1 MRVAIETWAP
11 EYSSSM
17 STTGDMTPTHGAVD
31 VNVEL
36 PAARWEPRRPPADTD
51 LPAEV
56 LFVDGVR
63 RIDAQVWLTGDD
75 DVSHL
80 GLCVSYAAG
89 TVRSDGRATV
99 ESCEVRRG
107 LFAPA
112 GAPTL
117 ATRSARYEARAVASD
132 DVEALVGAVQQRMGE
147 LEIEVAAAAAPAD
160 LVVVDGPL
168 SGRQN
173 VPGAIGYVKTHRVTY
188 LPDIVGDIVRR
199 LAPGERTPLFV
210 TQTSWSRYS
219 WYLRLP
225 HGTGHPWA
233 GIVRLEAAADLSLSE
248 VVRLADCTAL
258 TLPRFASQPYRD
270 PRAPQNLL
278 PIAGLERALKRRLGD
293 AGLLERHLRLAASRL
308 GEVTA

>member
-1 MRVAIETWAP
+1 MRVAVESWAP
-11 EYSSSM
+11 EYSSAM
-17 STTGDMTPTHGAVD
+17 STSGDMTPTHGAVD

-36 PAARWEPRRPPADTD
+36 PAARWEPRRPPAGTSE
-51 LPAEV
+51 PGEV

-63 RIDAQVWLTGDD
+63 RIDAQVWLTDD
-75 DVSHL
+75 DQVPHL

-107 LFAPA
+107 LFGVA

-117 ATRSARYEARAVASD
+117 ATRSARYEAKAVAGD
-132 DVEALVGAVQQRMGE
+132 DVDALVGAVQQRMGE

-188 LPDIVGDIVRR
+188 LPDLVSDIVRR

-225 HGTGHPWA
+225 FGGDAHPWA
-233 GIVRLEAAADLSLSE
+233 GVVRCEASADLELE
-248 VVRLADCTAL
+248 EAIGMADAATAA
-258 TLPRFASQPYRD
+258 LPRFASEPHKD
-270 PRAPQNLL
+270 GRAPQNLY
-278 PIAGLERALKRRLGD
+278 PIAGLERHLRRMLGD
-293 AGLLERHLRLAASRL
+293 QSFLYRQLRAVAG
-308 GEVTA
+308 

>member
-36 PAARWEPRRPPADTD
+36 PAARWEPRRPPSDTD
-51 LPAEV
+51 TPAEV

-75 DVSHL
+75 EVSHL

-89 TVRSDGRATV
+89 TVRSDGRAAV

-112 GAPTL
+112 GAPPL
-117 ATRSARYEARAVASD
+117 VTRSARYEARAVAPD

-147 LEIEVAAAAAPAD
+147 LEIEVATAAAPAD

-188 LPDIVGDIVRR
+188 LPDLVGDIVRR

-225 HGTGHPWA
+225 FGGDGHPWA
-233 GIVRLEAAADLSLSE
+233 GVVRCEASADLELPDAVAMADRAAA
-248 VVRLADCTAL
+248 
-258 TLPRFASQPYRD
+258 TLPRFASEPHKD
-270 PRAPQNLL
+270 GRAPQNLY
-278 PIAGLERALKRRLGD
+278 PIAGLERHLRRRLGD
-293 AGLLERHLRLAASRL
+293 QALLYRQLRAAAG
-308 GEVTA
+308 